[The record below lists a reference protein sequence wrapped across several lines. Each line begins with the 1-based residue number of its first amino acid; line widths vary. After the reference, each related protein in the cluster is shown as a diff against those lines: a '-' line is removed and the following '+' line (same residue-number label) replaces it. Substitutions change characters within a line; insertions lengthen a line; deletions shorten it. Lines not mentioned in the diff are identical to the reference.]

1 YNDGF
6 EFIRIFESNKDY
18 MKAGPLVIIICLAFI
33 CGKAIAQT
41 NNASSSKMNTM
52 KQFSLLVRVPD
63 TYGKEQAQLAG
74 PLWDKLIDQWKE
86 EGVYIL
92 SFPFPG
98 ESYTVSGSEKIVRKE
113 TVLSNNL
120 KVVSNIVLQSESM
133 EQALDLAKSCPI
145 LLYGGTVEVR
155 EIPAPIKLNQVPIAR

>member
-1 YNDGF
+1 
-6 EFIRIFESNKDY
+6 

-33 CGKAIAQT
+33 GSKAIAQI
-41 NNASSSKMNTM
+41 NSASSSKMNTM

-63 TYGKEQAQLAG
+63 TYGKDQAQLVG

-86 EGVYIL
+86 ADVYIL

-98 ESYTVSGSEKIVRKE
+98 ESYTISGSERIMRKE

-133 EQALDLAKSCPI
+133 EQALELAKSCPI
-145 LLYGGTVEVR
+145 LQYGGTVEVR
-155 EIPAPIKLNQVPIAR
+155 EIPNPIKPD

>member
-1 YNDGF
+1 
-6 EFIRIFESNKDY
+6 
-18 MKAGPLVIIICLAFI
+18 MKIGRLVIIICFAFI

-41 NNASSSKMNTM
+41 NNGSSSKINTM

-63 TYGKEQAQLAG
+63 TYGKEQAQLVG

-86 EGVYIL
+86 AKVYIL

-98 ESYTVSGSEKIVRKE
+98 ESYTISGSEKIMRKE

-133 EQALDLAKSCPI
+133 EQALELAKSCPI
-145 LLYGGTVEVR
+145 LQYGGTVEVR
-155 EIPAPIKLNQVPIAR
+155 EIPNPIKPD